1 MPLKSCQNCVM
12 RARYVLLVELF
23 TEWVVC
29 AVCSAVTVDRGV
41 VSYCVIGVECVM
53 FCDMCKV
60 LSTNQNLA
68 FAESNSQPRCVY
80 LLLKL
85 FARDRCN

>member
-1 MPLKSCQNCVM
+1 ML
-12 RARYVLLVELF
+12 
-23 TEWVVC
+23 
-29 AVCSAVTVDRGV
+29 CSAVTVDRGV